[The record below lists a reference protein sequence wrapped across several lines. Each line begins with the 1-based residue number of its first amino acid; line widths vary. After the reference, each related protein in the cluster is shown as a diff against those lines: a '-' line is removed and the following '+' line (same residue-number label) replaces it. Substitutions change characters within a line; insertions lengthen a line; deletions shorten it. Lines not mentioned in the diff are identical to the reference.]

1 MTKKLKIAAW
11 LGIGAVA
18 LAIGASAAPTRSAAD
33 ARSEPPP
40 EDQGRICV
48 AERAGAA
55 GPVSWH
61 PATLAVVL
69 GSTPD
74 AATLLADLED
84 QLDYAEESSNPM
96 ALDLDPA
103 DASKQKRLRAELWPR
118 VTAAQT
124 LFLPELVRCS
134 DAAARY
140 SLWREHA
147 ALPPAPPQLR
157 QRAWATATLAVVR
170 SGEGPRLAARLRA
183 RSAEPGSAIA
193 LVIEPL
199 ARVDGLSRLGE
210 RAKKLAERA
219 RRAGRTAPPLLALL
233 AAASDASDVPIALGA
248 GDLAVVPRLGSLARL
263 PEFTAEIERALD
275 SGDRFVHWPEPIVSD
290 SNSGAGG

>member
-1 MTKKLKIAAW
+1 MRKKLKIAVW
-11 LGIGAVA
+11 VGIGAGA
-18 LAIGASAAPTRSAAD
+18 LAIGASAAPSRSAT
-33 ARSEPPP
+33 EPRAEPN
-40 EDQGRICV
+40 EDTGRICI
-48 AERAGAA
+48 ADRAGAA
-55 GPVSWH
+55 GPTGWH

-69 GSTPD
+69 SSTHD
-74 AATLLADLED
+74 AATLLAELED
-84 QLDYAEESSNPM
+84 QLDHAEESSNPM

-103 DASKQKRLRAELWPR
+103 DGSKLKRLRAELWPR

-124 LFLPELVRCS
+124 LFLPELVPCN

-147 ALPPAPPQLR
+147 VLPPATPQLR
-157 QRAWATATLAVVR
+157 QRAWATATLALVR
-170 SGEGPRLAARLRA
+170 SGDAPRLASRLRV
-183 RSAEPGSAIA
+183 RGAEPGSAIA

-199 ARVDGLSRLGE
+199 ARVHGLSRLGE

-219 RRAGRTAPPLLALL
+219 RRAGRTAPPLLSLL
-233 AAASDASDVPIALGA
+233 AAAGDASDVPLALGA
-248 GDLAVVPRLGSLARL
+248 GDLAVVPRLGSLAHL

-275 SGDRFVHWPEPIVSD
+275 SGDRFVHRPEPIVSN